1 MHWRLVGVACLI
13 GTFVWGALAARIAL
27 NPALPLVFVAIPL
40 SVISPIILT
49 SIMALTLSS
58 LLFGSQPG
66 SAAIIAGRAQFAT
79 GKHVM
84 VKLWRYMVLA
94 VGVSQIIGGFFLV
107 TLFNLTGNYTLIF
120 AIGGSAFA
128 IAAVIC
134 CTLPKVAHK

>member
-1 MHWRLVGVACLI
+1 MV
-13 GTFVWGALAARIAL
+13 
-27 NPALPLVFVAIPL
+27 LVFVTLAL
-40 SVISPIILT
+40 SAISPIILT

-134 CTLPKVAHK
+134 WTLPKVTHK